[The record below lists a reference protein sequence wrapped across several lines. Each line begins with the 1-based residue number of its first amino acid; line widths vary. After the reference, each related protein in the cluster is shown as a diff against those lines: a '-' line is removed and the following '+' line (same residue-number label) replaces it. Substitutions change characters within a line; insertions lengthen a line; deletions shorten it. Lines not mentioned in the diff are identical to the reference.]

1 MLLYTNIVLPLAH
14 GDLLQSTIFSTWVC
28 DAQVNE
34 FVKRVRAARIHMLI
48 VGHLRKQMPAL
59 MGKRA
64 AQERLL
70 RNLSEEFA
78 HVQREHHLPPGVCM
92 PQQAHPKLLRKFL
105 DCHRMIH
112 YEAATVVGVPPSH
125 QATPF

>member
-1 MLLYTNIVLPLAH
+1 MIL
-14 GDLLQSTIFSTWVC
+14 GTWVRG
-28 DAQVNE
+28 AQVNE

-70 RNLSEEFA
+70 RNLAEEFA

-92 PQQAHPKLLRKFL
+92 PRQGQPV
-105 DCHRMIH
+105 CHAWIRNQMVCHIRG
-112 YEAATVVGVPPSH
+112 ATGY
-125 QATPF
+125 